1 MYRILVCDDN
11 KEFLKLM
18 VLLLEKYA
26 GAYDAMV
33 IGCEGGHDLLAYCW
47 NNKLDLIYMDI
58 VVGRENGMSLAKAV
72 KAMNP
77 RALIVYVSA
86 YDDYYVDMVQAEPFR
101 FIPKDAADIPK
112 LESQLADTLEAAVRR
127 ISGKEIWTFSFNRKK
142 YNVELGK
149 IKYFHSAARII
160 YMAGD
165 LGMNPAYF
173 YKKMDEL
180 QEEMEGLDGNFVRI
194 SKSCIV
200 NMKYIQSVR
209 KNKVEIDGRFLT
221 VTAGYQEAFAKKYEE
236 YWNTAI

>member
-58 VVGRENGMSLAKAV
+58 VVGRENGMSLAKAI

-77 RALIVYVSA
+77 RTLIVYVSA

-101 FIPKDAADIPK
+101 FISKDASDIPK
-112 LESQLADTLEAAVRR
+112 LEKQIADTLEAAMRR
-127 ISGKEIWTFSFNRKK
+127 INGREIWSFVFDRKK
-142 YNVELGK
+142 YYIELGR
-149 IKYFHSAARII
+149 IKYFYSMARTIHI
-160 YMAGD
+160 VGNLDDAPDYYYGG
-165 LGMNPAYF
+165 L
-173 YKKMDEL
+173 DEL
-180 QEEMEGLDGNFVRI
+180 EKELERIDGNFVRI
-194 SKSCIV
+194 SKRHII
-200 NMKYIQSVR
+200 NMKYI
-209 KNKVEIDGRFLT
+209 KVMGKKKVGIDHKVFN
-221 VTAGYQEAFAKKYEE
+221 VTGKYMEKFIERCAE
-236 YWNTAI
+236 YWSLHT